1 MLPPEYLH
9 CWVPSKNVSPFD
21 PAVWPAIGNMYT
33 HYACLVLFII
43 IKWLAESRMNWLFL
57 GIEGNAAGV
66 EAGDIED
73 TRDQDQGREGDH
85 SDHAD
90 TDQSDHNDRLD
101 HQEKKKQI
109 VTKLLSF
116 FLTTRNLNYGR
127 KIVRV
132 WIFKYF
138 LFLSEFFVI

>member
-1 MLPPEYLH
+1 M
-9 CWVPSKNVSPFD
+9 
-21 PAVWPAIGNMYT
+21 
-33 HYACLVLFII
+33 
-43 IKWLAESRMNWLFL
+43 FL

-127 KIVRV
+127 KIVSV